1 MSRLPLIG
9 FALTAAIGSALVA
22 RVELQP
28 AVWWILCGLTT
39 VAALLAMHEILGRPI
54 PLLRWS
60 VIRLMLGR
68 KHLEETWQ
76 VGDGREEGAARYVAV
91 HARPGD
97 PGDAIRAIDEY
108 AYERSFLINVGDEKG
123 AILDGVIERER
134 PRTVLELGA
143 YVGYSALRIGRALPP
158 GSRLVSVELMPANA
172 DIARRVISH
181 AGLADRV
188 TFVVG
193 HLGDGGA
200 TLRHLQQVCGLGPG
214 SVDVVFVDHAKER
227 YLPDLKQ
234 LLEADLLH
242 PGTVVVADNVRY
254 PGAPA
259 YWAYMKAE
267 EGRQWTTIEHE
278 THAEYQKI
286 VKDVVLESR
295 LL

>member
-1 MSRLPLIG
+1 
-9 FALTAAIGSALVA
+9 
-22 RVELQP
+22 
-28 AVWWILCGLTT
+28 
-39 VAALLAMHEILGRPI
+39 
-54 PLLRWS
+54 
-60 VIRLMLGR
+60 
-68 KHLEETWQ
+68 
-76 VGDGREEGAARYVAV
+76 
-91 HARPGD
+91 
-97 PGDAIRAIDEY
+97 
-108 AYERSFLINVGDEKG
+108 
-123 AILDGVIERER
+123 
-134 PRTVLELGA
+134 
-143 YVGYSALRIGRALPP
+143 
-158 GSRLVSVELMPANA
+158 MPANA
-172 DIARRVISH
+172 DIARRIITH

-200 TLRHLQQVCGLGPG
+200 TLRHLQQACGLQSG

-234 LLEADLLH
+234 LLEAGLLH

-267 EGRQWTTIEHE
+267 EGRQWTTIEHD
-278 THAEYQKI
+278 THAEYQKL